1 MSFSGTT
8 VEQRSKEVEALKS
21 FLTYSLIGSL
31 ALHIGVLSSG
41 IGNYLTRVPTGEE
54 EPIEFAVVDSPTA
67 EPEKPIAEIPEEIK
81 KEPEVVQKQPIET
94 TPVEKIQP
102 QEQITAVTQKPQP
115 TNTQPKAIATKPEVP
130 AKSAPIPRSPLSED
144 SKASSAGGGGGG
156 GGGGSGVGLGSGSG
170 IAVSTSTGTGT
181 GGGTGTGTGG
191 GVGSGTGT
199 GTGSGIGSGTGSGI
213 GSGTGTGG
221 GVGSGTGTGTGSGI
235 GSGTGSGIGSGTGSG
250 IGSGTGSG
258 IGSGTGSGIGSG
270 TGNETGNRPAVATG
284 PTLPKIN
291 NSGNGN
297 GRAACRECNAKYPE
311 AARRRG
317 VEGRVEVAVDT
328 DAQGNVTNVRIAR
341 SSGNR
346 DLDEETARQAREW
359 KLKPAE
365 GGRQGVSIATEF
377 AIKGSQRS
385 RQVQERQAQRQAQE
399 RTQQTT
405 AANSTEETPRR
416 RRRELT
422 PSSNNEARATK
433 PAISGFSRR
442 LEPQRAESPATNSSS
457 EARTTRTQGTAR
469 ESLRRIQRERA
480 TSNSSQK
487 PQAPINRRRRRD
499 NASQNKLRES
509 LRGLRQQ
516 PQSQPATPS
525 QQ

>member
-1 MSFSGTT
+1 MSFSGIT

-41 IGNYLTRVPTGEE
+41 ISNYLTRVSTPEE
-54 EPIEFAVVDSPTA
+54 EPIELAIVDSPTA

-81 KEPEVVQKQPIET
+81 KEPLIVQKQPIET
-94 TPVEKIQP
+94 PPVEKFQ
-102 QEQITAVTQKPQP
+102 QKEQITAVAQKPQP
-115 TNTQPKAIATKPEVP
+115 TNTPPKAIATKPEVP
-130 AKSAPIPRSPLSED
+130 VKSAPIPRSPVSED
-144 SKASSAGGGGGG
+144 SKASSAGGGG

-170 IAVSTSTGTGT
+170 IAVGTSSGTGL

-191 GVGSGTGT
+191 GIGSGSGT
-199 GTGSGIGSGTGSGI
+199 
-213 GSGTGTGG
+213 
-221 GVGSGTGTGTGSGI
+221 GI

-250 IGSGTGSG
+250 IGSGSGSG
-258 IGSGTGSGIGSG
+258 IGNGL
-270 TGNETGNRPAVATG
+270 GNRPTVATAPIA
-284 PTLPKIN
+284 PTPPKIN
-291 NSGNGN
+291 SSGDGN
-297 GRAACRECNAKYPE
+297 GRAACRECSAKYPE

-346 DLDEETARQAREW
+346 ELDEETARQAREW

-377 AIKGSQRS
+377 AIKGSRRS
-385 RQVQERQAQRQAQE
+385 RQVQERQAQREAE
-399 RTQQTT
+399 EKTQQ
-405 AANSTEETPRR
+405 AAAAAADSTPENPRR

-422 PSSNNEARATK
+422 PPSNEATATR
-433 PAISGFSRR
+433 PAISGLSRR
-442 LEPQRAESPATNSSS
+442 LEPQRREIITAGSSS
-457 EARTTRTQGTAR
+457 EARINRTQGSAR
-469 ESLRRIQRERA
+469 DSLRSIQRERA
-480 TSNSSQK
+480 GNDSSQQPQATPTRRRRAENSSQ
-487 PQAPINRRRRRD
+487 D
-499 NASQNKLRES
+499 KLRES
-509 LRGLRQQ
+509 LRRLRPQ
-516 PQSQPATPS
+516 PQSQPAAPS

>member
-41 IGNYLTRVPTGEE
+41 ISNYLTRVSTPEE
-54 EPIEFAVVDSPTA
+54 EPIELAIVDSPTA

-81 KEPEVVQKQPIET
+81 KEPLIVQKQPIET
-94 TPVEKIQP
+94 PPVEKFQQ
-102 QEQITAVTQKPQP
+102 QEKITAVAQKPQP
-115 TNTQPKAIATKPEVP
+115 TNTPPKAITPKPEVP
-130 AKSAPIPRSPLSED
+130 VKSAPIPRSPLSED

-156 GGGGSGVGLGSGSG
+156 GGSGVGLGSGSG
-170 IAVSTSTGTGT
+170 IAVGTSSGTGPGT
-181 GGGTGTGTGG
+181 GTGTGTGG
-191 GVGSGTGT
+191 GIGSGTGT
-199 GTGSGIGSGTGSGI
+199 GTGSGTGSGI
-213 GSGTGTGG
+213 GSG
-221 GVGSGTGTGTGSGI
+221 SGTGTGSGI
-235 GSGTGSGIGSGTGSG
+235 GSGSGSGIGNGV
-250 IGSGTGSG
+250 
-258 IGSGTGSGIGSG
+258 
-270 TGNETGNRPAVATG
+270 GNRPTVATA
-284 PTLPKIN
+284 PTVPTPPKIN
-291 NSGNGN
+291 SSGNGN

-346 DLDEETARQAREW
+346 ELDEETARQAREW
-359 KLKPAE
+359 KLKPAD

-377 AIKGSQRS
+377 AIKGSRRS
-385 RQVQERQAQRQAQE
+385 RQVQERQAQRQAEE

-405 AANSTEETPRR
+405 AANSTESTPRR

-422 PSSNNEARATK
+422 PSSNEARATR

-442 LEPQRAESPATNSSS
+442 LEPQTGENTPTRSSS
-457 EARTTRTQGTAR
+457 GASTTRTQGSPR
-469 ESLRRIQRERA
+469 ESLRGIQRERA
-480 TSNSSQK
+480 VPDSSQQ
-487 PQAPINRRRRRD
+487 PQATKNQRRRR
-499 NASQNKLRES
+499 NNTSQNKLRES
-509 LRGLRQQ
+509 LRRLRPQ
-516 PQSQPATPS
+516 PQSQPAAPS

>member
-1 MSFSGTT
+1 MSFSGIT

-41 IGNYLTRVPTGEE
+41 VSNYLTRVPTGEE
-54 EPIEFAVVDSPTA
+54 EPIEFAIVDSPTA

-81 KEPEVVQKQPIET
+81 KEPEIVQKPIET
-94 TPVEKIQP
+94 PPVEKIQQ
-102 QEQITAVTQKPQP
+102 QEQITAVAQKPQIV
-115 TNTQPKAIATKPEVP
+115 NTPPKAIATKPEVP
-130 AKSAPIPRSPLSED
+130 VKSAPIPRSVPEVPVKSAPIPQSAPSED
-144 SKASSAGGGGGG
+144 SKASSAGGGGG

-170 IAVSTSTGTGT
+170 IAVGTSSGTGP

-191 GVGSGTGT
+191 GIGSGTGT

-213 GSGTGTGG
+213 GSGI
-221 GVGSGTGTGTGSGI
+221 GSGT

-250 IGSGTGSG
+250 IGNGV
-258 IGSGTGSGIGSG
+258 
-270 TGNETGNRPAVATG
+270 GNRPTVATA
-284 PTLPKIN
+284 PTRPTPPKIN
-291 NSGNGN
+291 SSGNGN

-317 VEGRVEVAVDT
+317 VEGRVEVAVDS
-328 DAQGNVTNVRIAR
+328 DAQGNVTNVRLTR

-346 DLDEETARQAREW
+346 ELDEAQLRQARDW
-359 KLKPAE
+359 KLKPTE

-377 AIKGSQRS
+377 AIKGSRRS

-399 RTQQTT
+399 RERSQQTT
-405 AANSTEETPRR
+405 AANSTQETPRR
-416 RRRELT
+416 RRRELAP
-422 PSSNNEARATK
+422 PSR

-442 LEPQRAESPATNSSS
+442 LEPQRAESPARNSSS

-469 ESLRRIQRERA
+469 ESLRRIRREQTA
-480 TSNSSQK
+480 TDSSQK
-487 PQAPINRRRRRD
+487 PQETTNRRRRRD
-499 NASQNKLRES
+499 NTSQNKLRDS
-509 LRGLRQQ
+509 LRRLRQQ
-516 PQSQPATPS
+516 PQSQPAAPS

>member
-1 MSFSGTT
+1 MSFSGIT

-41 IGNYLTRVPTGEE
+41 ISNYLTRVPTGEE
-54 EPIEFAVVDSPTA
+54 EPIEVAIVDAPTA

-81 KEPEVVQKQPIET
+81 KQPEVVQKQPIET
-94 TPVEKIQP
+94 PPVEKF
-102 QEQITAVTQKPQP
+102 EQITAVPQKPQP
-115 TNTQPKAIATKPEVP
+115 INTPPKAIPIKPEV
-130 AKSAPIPRSPLSED
+130 AVKSAPIPRSLPELPVKSAPIPQSAPSED
-144 SKASSAGGGGGG
+144 SKASSAGGGGGGG

-170 IAVSTSTGTGT
+170 IAVGTSSGTGP

-191 GVGSGTGT
+191 GIGSGTGT
-199 GTGSGIGSGTGSGI
+199 GTGNGIGSGI
-213 GSGTGTGG
+213 GSGT
-221 GVGSGTGTGTGSGI
+221 

-258 IGSGTGSGIGSG
+258 IGSGV
-270 TGNETGNRPAVATG
+270 GNRPTVATG
-284 PTLPKIN
+284 PTPPKIN
-291 NSGNGN
+291 SSGNGN

-365 GGRQGVSIATEF
+365 GGRQGVSIATEY
-377 AIKGSQRS
+377 AIKGSRRS
-385 RQVQERQAQRQAQE
+385 RQVQERKTQRQAQERE

-405 AANSTEETPRR
+405 AANSTEAAPRR

-422 PSSNNEARATK
+422 PPSS

-442 LEPQRAESPATNSSS
+442 LEPQRAESPARNSSP
-457 EARTTRTQGTAR
+457 EARTTRTQGSTR
-469 ESLRRIQRERA
+469 ESLRRIQPA
-480 TSNSSQK
+480 TTDSSQK
-487 PQAPINRRRRRD
+487 PEATTNRRRRRD
-499 NASQNKLRES
+499 NASQNKLRDS
-509 LRGLRQQ
+509 LRRLRQQ

>member
-1 MSFSGTT
+1 MSFSGIT

-41 IGNYLTRVPTGEE
+41 IGNYLTRVPTGED
-54 EPIEFAVVDSPTA
+54 EPIELAIVDSPTA
-67 EPEKPIAEIPEEIK
+67 EPEKSVEKIPEEPK
-81 KEPEVVQKQPIET
+81 KEPKVIQKQSIET
-94 TPVEKIQP
+94 PAIQKPVQEFIERSTIQPVEQQP
-102 QEQITAVTQKPQP
+102 QQTTRNPQP
-115 TNTQPKAIATKPEVP
+115 VQQPKQTTQNPQPVQQPQQTIQNPQPANREIAPKPAVP
-130 AKSAPIPRSPLSED
+130 VTTVAPQ
-144 SKASSAGGGGGG
+144 GGG

-170 IAVSTSTGTGT
+170 IAVGTSSGTGT
-181 GGGTGTGTGG
+181 GGGTGTVTGG
-191 GVGSGTGT
+191 G
-199 GTGSGIGSGTGSGI
+199 I
-213 GSGTGTGG
+213 
-221 GVGSGTGTGTGSGI
+221 
-235 GSGTGSGIGSGTGSG
+235 GSG

-270 TGNETGNRPAVATG
+270 TGNGIGNQTEKRPPVATAPIA
-284 PTLPKIN
+284 PTPPKIN
-291 NSGNGN
+291 TSGNGN

-311 AARRRG
+311 AARRGG

-377 AIKGSQRS
+377 AIKGSRRS
-385 RQVQERQAQRQAQE
+385 RQVQERQTQRQAQE

-405 AANSTEETPRR
+405 AANSTEEAPRR
-416 RRRELT
+416 RRRELA
-422 PSSNNEARATK
+422 PSSNEATAKKPAEARAIK

-442 LEPQRAESPATNSSS
+442 LEPQRGENTPTSPSS
-457 EARTTRTQGTAR
+457 TTRTQGSAR
-469 ESLRRIQRERA
+469 ESLRRIRREQTA
-480 TSNSSQK
+480 TDSSPK
-487 PQAPINRRRRRD
+487 PQPTTNQRRRRD
-499 NASQNKLRES
+499 NNTSQNKLRDS
-509 LRGLRQQ
+509 LRRLRQQ
-516 PQSQPATPS
+516 PQSQPAAPSTAPS

>member
-1 MSFSGTT
+1 MSFSGIT

-41 IGNYLTRVPTGEE
+41 ISNYLTRVPTGEE
-54 EPIEFAVVDSPTA
+54 EPIEFAIVDSPTA

-81 KEPEVVQKQPIET
+81 KEPEIIQKQPIET
-94 TPVEKIQP
+94 PPVEKIQQ
-102 QEQITAVTQKPQP
+102 QEQITAIAQKPQP
-115 TNTQPKAIATKPEVP
+115 TNTPPKAIATKPEVP
-130 AKSAPIPRSPLSED
+130 VKSAPIPRSALSED
-144 SKASSAGGGGGG
+144 SKPTSA

-170 IAVSTSTGTGT
+170 IAVGTSTGTGP

-191 GVGSGTGT
+191 G
-199 GTGSGIGSGTGSGI
+199 I
-213 GSGTGTGG
+213 
-221 GVGSGTGTGTGSGI
+221 GSGTGTGTGSGI

-250 IGSGTGSG
+250 IGSGSG
-258 IGSGTGSGIGSG
+258 NG
-270 TGNETGNRPAVATG
+270 TGNEPVNRLPVATAPIA
-284 PTLPKIN
+284 PTPPKVN
-291 NSGNGN
+291 TSGNGNGN

-346 DLDEETARQAREW
+346 DLDEETARQARNW

-377 AIKGSQRS
+377 AIKGSRRS
-385 RQVQERQAQRQAQE
+385 RQVQERQSQREAQRQAEE
-399 RTQQTT
+399 RTQQTR
-405 AANSTEETPRR
+405 AANSTEENPRR
-416 RRRELT
+416 RRRELSP
-422 PSSNNEARATK
+422 PSK

-442 LEPQRAESPATNSSS
+442 LQPQRVENTPTSPSG
-457 EARTTRTQGTAR
+457 ARTTRTQGTAR

-480 TSNSSQK
+480 TTNSSQN
-487 PQAPINRRRRRD
+487 PQPTTNRRRRRD

-509 LRGLRQQ
+509 LRGLRKQ
-516 PQSQPATPS
+516 PQSQPAAPS
-525 QQ
+525 QE

>member
-41 IGNYLTRVPTGEE
+41 ISNYLTRVPTGEE
-54 EPIEFAVVDSPTA
+54 ESIEVAIVDAPTA

-94 TPVEKIQP
+94 PPVEKIQ
-102 QEQITAVTQKPQP
+102 QQFEQITAVPQKPQP
-115 TNTQPKAIATKPEVP
+115 INTPPKAIPIKPEV
-130 AKSAPIPRSPLSED
+130 AVKSASVPRSSLSED
-144 SKASSAGGGGGG
+144 SKASSAGGGGGGG

-170 IAVSTSTGTGT
+170 IAVGTSSGTGP

-191 GVGSGTGT
+191 GIGSGTGT
-199 GTGSGIGSGTGSGI
+199 GTGSGLGSGTGSGI
-213 GSGTGTGG
+213 
-221 GVGSGTGTGTGSGI
+221 GSGI

-250 IGSGTGSG
+250 IGSGIGSATGSG
-258 IGSGTGSGIGSG
+258 IGNGV
-270 TGNETGNRPAVATG
+270 GNRPTVATA
-284 PTLPKIN
+284 PTAPTPPKIN
-291 NSGNGN
+291 SSGNGN
-297 GRAACRECNAKYPE
+297 GRAACRECNAKYPD

-377 AIKGSQRS
+377 AIKGSRRS
-385 RQVQERQAQRQAQE
+385 RQVQERQAQRQAEE
-399 RTQQTT
+399 RTQQTA
-405 AANSTEETPRR
+405 AANSTQETPRR
-416 RRRELT
+416 RRREFT
-422 PSSNNEARATK
+422 PPSSNEARATK

-442 LEPQRAESPATNSSS
+442 LEPQRTESPASSS
-457 EARTTRTQGTAR
+457 SGARTTRTQGSAR
-469 ESLRRIQRERA
+469 ESLRRVRRERA
-480 TSNSSQK
+480 ATDSSQK
-487 PQAPINRRRRRD
+487 PQETTNRRRRTD
-499 NASQNKLRES
+499 NTSQNKLRDS
-509 LRGLRQQ
+509 LRRLRQQ
-516 PQSQPATPS
+516 PQSQPAAPS

>member
-41 IGNYLTRVPTGEE
+41 ISHYLTRVPTGEE
-54 EPIEFAVVDSPTA
+54 EPIEVAIVDAPTA

-94 TPVEKIQP
+94 PPVEKIQQ
-102 QEQITAVTQKPQP
+102 QEQITAVAQKPQP
-115 TNTQPKAIATKPEVP
+115 INTPPKAIATKPEV
-130 AKSAPIPRSPLSED
+130 AVKSASVPRSPLSED

-156 GGGGSGVGLGSGSG
+156 GGGGGSGVGLGSGSG
-170 IAVSTSTGTGT
+170 IAVGTSSGTGP

-191 GVGSGTGT
+191 GIGSGTGT
-199 GTGSGIGSGTGSGI
+199 GIGSGIGSGT
-213 GSGTGTGG
+213 
-221 GVGSGTGTGTGSGI
+221 

-250 IGSGTGSG
+250 IGSGTG
-258 IGSGTGSGIGSG
+258 IGNGV
-270 TGNETGNRPAVATG
+270 GNRPTVATA
-284 PTLPKIN
+284 PTAPTPPKIN
-291 NSGNGN
+291 SSGNAN

-311 AARRRG
+311 GARRRG

-346 DLDEETARQAREW
+346 DLDEETKRQARDW
-359 KLKPAE
+359 KLKPVE

-377 AIKGSQRS
+377 AIKGSRRS
-385 RQVQERQAQRQAQE
+385 RQVQERQAQRQAE
-399 RTQQTT
+399 EKTQQTA
-405 AANSTEETPRR
+405 AANSTQETSRR
-416 RRRELT
+416 RRREFT
-422 PSSNNEARATK
+422 PPSSNEARATR

-442 LEPQRAESPATNSSS
+442 LEPQRTESPARNSSS
-457 EARTTRTQGTAR
+457 GARTTGTQGSAR
-469 ESLRRIQRERA
+469 ESLRRIRREQTA
-480 TSNSSQK
+480 TDSSQK
-487 PQAPINRRRRRD
+487 PQETTNRRRRRD
-499 NASQNKLRES
+499 NTSQNKLRDS
-509 LRGLRQQ
+509 LRRLRQQ
-516 PQSQPATPS
+516 PQSQPAAPS

>member
-1 MSFSGTT
+1 MSFSGIT

-41 IGNYLTRVPTGEE
+41 ISNYLTRVPTGEE
-54 EPIEFAVVDSPTA
+54 EPIELAIVDSPTA
-67 EPEKPIAEIPEEIK
+67 EPEKPIAEIPKEIK
-81 KEPEVVQKQPIET
+81 KEPLIVQKQPIET
-94 TPVEKIQP
+94 PPVEKVQP
-102 QEQITAVTQKPQP
+102 QEQITAVAQKPQP
-115 TNTQPKAIATKPEVP
+115 TNTPPKAITPKLEVP
-130 AKSAPIPRSPLSED
+130 VKSAPIPRSAPEVPVKSAPISRSPLSED
-144 SKASSAGGGGGG
+144 SKASSGGGGGG

-170 IAVSTSTGTGT
+170 IAVGTSSGTGL

-191 GVGSGTGT
+191 GIGSGSGTGT
-199 GTGSGIGSGTGSGI
+199 GSGSGSGIGSGTGSGI
-213 GSGTGTGG
+213 GSG
-221 GVGSGTGTGTGSGI
+221 SGSGI
-235 GSGTGSGIGSGTGSG
+235 GNGV
-250 IGSGTGSG
+250 
-258 IGSGTGSGIGSG
+258 
-270 TGNETGNRPAVATG
+270 GNRPTVATA
-284 PTLPKIN
+284 PTVPTPPKIN
-291 NSGNGN
+291 SSGNGN

-377 AIKGSQRS
+377 AIKGSRRS
-385 RQVQERQAQRQAQE
+385 RQVQERQAQREAEQ
-399 RTQQTT
+399 RTQQTA
-405 AANSTEETPRR
+405 AANSTQENPRR

-422 PSSNNEARATK
+422 PPSSSEARATR

-442 LEPQRAESPATNSSS
+442 LEPQTGENTPTRSSS
-457 EARTTRTQGTAR
+457 GASTTRTQGSPR
-469 ESLRRIQRERA
+469 ESLRGIQRERVVPD
-480 TSNSSQK
+480 SSQQ
-487 PQAPINRRRRRD
+487 PQATTNQRRRRD
-499 NASQNKLRES
+499 NTSQNKLRES
-509 LRGLRQQ
+509 LRRLRPQ
-516 PQSQPATPS
+516 PQSQPAAPS

>member
-41 IGNYLTRVPTGEE
+41 ITNYLTRVPTQEDE
-54 EPIEFAVVDSPTA
+54 AIEVAIVDSPTP
-67 EPEKPIAEIPEEIK
+67 EPEKPLEKIPEEPK
-81 KEPEVVQKQPIET
+81 KLPEVIQKQSIVTPPVQKPVQEFIERPKIE
-94 TPVEKIQP
+94 PVQQP
-102 QEQITAVTQKPQP
+102 QQTTQNPEPVQQPQQTTQNPQP
-115 TNTQPKAIATKPEVP
+115 ANREIAPKPAIPVTTV
-130 AKSAPIPRSPLSED
+130 APQ
-144 SKASSAGGGGGG
+144 G
-156 GGGGSGVGLGSGSG
+156 GGGGSGVALGSGSG
-170 IAVSTSTGTGT
+170 IAVGTNSGAGT

-191 GVGSGTGT
+191 GIGTGSGTGT
-199 GTGSGIGSGTGSGI
+199 GIGRGIGNQT
-213 GSGTGTGG
+213 
-221 GVGSGTGTGTGSGI
+221 
-235 GSGTGSGIGSGTGSG
+235 
-250 IGSGTGSG
+250 
-258 IGSGTGSGIGSG
+258 
-270 TGNETGNRPAVATG
+270 ENRQPVATA
-284 PTLPKIN
+284 PTAPTPPKTN
-291 NSGNGN
+291 TSGNGN

-377 AIKGSQRS
+377 AIQGSRRS
-385 RQVQERQAQRQAQE
+385 RQVQERKRQREAEE
-399 RTQQTT
+399 RTQQRT
-405 AANSTEETPRR
+405 ATNSTEENPKR
-416 RRRELT
+416 RRREFV
-422 PSSNNEARATK
+422 PSSPLSNQVRTTR
-433 PAISGFSRR
+433 PVISGFSRR
-442 LEPQRAESPATNSSS
+442 LEPQRGENPATNSSS
-457 EARTTRTQGTAR
+457 GASTTRTQRTAPD
-469 ESLRRIQRERA
+469 
-480 TSNSSQK
+480 SSPK
-487 PQAPINRRRRRD
+487 PQVTRNRRRRRD
-499 NASQNKLRES
+499 NASQNKLRQS

-516 PQSQPATPS
+516 PQSQPAAPSTAPS

>member
-1 MSFSGTT
+1 MSFSGIT

-41 IGNYLTRVPTGEE
+41 ISNYLTRVPTGEE
-54 EPIEFAVVDSPTA
+54 EPIELAMVDSPTA
-67 EPEKPIAEIPEEIK
+67 EPEKPIAQIPEEIK

-94 TPVEKIQP
+94 PPVEKVQ
-102 QEQITAVTQKPQP
+102 QQFEQITAVAQKPQP
-115 TNTQPKAIATKPEVP
+115 TNTPPEAIASKPEVP
-130 AKSAPIPRSPLSED
+130 VKSAPIPRLAPEVPVKSASVPRSALSGD

-170 IAVSTSTGTGT
+170 IAVGTSSGTGT

-191 GVGSGTGT
+191 GIGSGTGT
-199 GTGSGIGSGTGSGI
+199 GTGSGIGSG
-213 GSGTGTGG
+213 
-221 GVGSGTGTGTGSGI
+221 I
-235 GSGTGSGIGSGTGSG
+235 GSGTGSGI
-250 IGSGTGSG
+250 GSG

-270 TGNETGNRPAVATG
+270 TGNRPAVATA
-284 PTLPKIN
+284 PTPPKIN
-291 NSGNGN
+291 SPGN

-346 DLDEETARQAREW
+346 ELDEETARQAREW

-365 GGRQGVSIATEF
+365 GGRQGVAIATEF
-377 AIKGSQRS
+377 AIKGSRRS
-385 RQVQERQAQRQAQE
+385 RQVQERQAQRQAQRQAEE
-399 RTQQTT
+399 RTQQATT
-405 AANSTEETPRR
+405 ANSTQQTSRR
-416 RRRELT
+416 RRRELP
-422 PSSNNEARATK
+422 PSFNGATATK

-442 LEPQRAESPATNSSS
+442 LEPQRAESPATSPSSP
-457 EARTTRTQGTAR
+457 ARTTRTQGSAR
-469 ESLRRIQRERA
+469 DSLRSIQREQRA
-480 TSNSSQK
+480 TDSSQK
-487 PQAPINRRRRRD
+487 PPATIKRRRRRD
-499 NASQNKLRES
+499 NTSQNKLRES

-516 PQSQPATPS
+516 PQSPQSQPATPS
-525 QQ
+525 QE

>member
-41 IGNYLTRVPTGEE
+41 ISNYLTRVPTGEE
-54 EPIEFAVVDSPTA
+54 PIDVAIVDSPTA
-67 EPEKPIAEIPEEIK
+67 EPEKPLEKIPEEPK
-81 KEPEVVQKQPIET
+81 KSPEVVQKQSIET
-94 TPVEKIQP
+94 LPVQKPVQEFIERPKIEPVQQP
-102 QEQITAVTQKPQP
+102 KQTTQTQPVQQPKQITQNPQP
-115 TNTQPKAIATKPEVP
+115 TNTEIAPKPFVP
-130 AKSAPIPRSPLSED
+130 VTTVAPH
-144 SKASSAGGGGGG
+144 GGGGG

-170 IAVSTSTGTGT
+170 IAVGTSSGTGT
-181 GGGTGTGTGG
+181 GGGTGTGSGG

-199 GTGSGIGSGTGSGI
+199 GSGSGVGSGTGAGTGSGI
-213 GSGTGTGG
+213 GSGTGTG
-221 GVGSGTGTGTGSGI
+221 
-235 GSGTGSGIGSGTGSG
+235 
-250 IGSGTGSG
+250 
-258 IGSGTGSGIGSG
+258 
-270 TGNETGNRPAVATG
+270 TGNGVGNRPTVATAPIA
-284 PTLPKIN
+284 PTPPKIN
-291 NSGNGN
+291 SSGNGN

-365 GGRQGVSIATEF
+365 GGRQGVSIATEY
-377 AIKGSQRS
+377 AIKGSRRS
-385 RQVQERQAQRQAQE
+385 RQVQERQARREAEE
-399 RTQQTT
+399 RTRQTAT
-405 AANSTEETPRR
+405 ANSTQETPKR

-422 PSSNNEARATK
+422 PSSNNQARATR

-442 LEPQRAESPATNSSS
+442 LEPQRAESPASSS
-457 EARTTRTQGTAR
+457 SQVRTTRTQGTAR
-469 ESLRRIQRERA
+469 ESLRRIRPEQ
-480 TSNSSQK
+480 TTTDSSQK
-487 PQAPINRRRRRD
+487 PQAITNRRRRRD
-499 NASQNKLRES
+499 NNGQNKLRDS
-509 LRGLRQQ
+509 LRRLRQQ
-516 PQSQPATPS
+516 PQSQPAAPS

>member
-41 IGNYLTRVPTGEE
+41 ISNYLTRVPTEE
-54 EPIEFAVVDSPTA
+54 NDAIELAIVDAPTA

-81 KEPEVVQKQPIET
+81 KQPEVVQKQPIET
-94 TPVEKIQP
+94 PPVEKL
-102 QEQITAVTQKPQP
+102 EQITAVPQKPQP
-115 TNTQPKAIATKPEVP
+115 IDTPPKAIPIKPEV
-130 AKSAPIPRSPLSED
+130 AVKSAPIPRSVPEVPVKSASIPQSAPSED
-144 SKASSAGGGGGG
+144 SKASSAGGG

-170 IAVSTSTGTGT
+170 IAVGTSSGTGL

-191 GVGSGTGT
+191 GIGSGTGT

-213 GSGTGTGG
+213 GSG
-221 GVGSGTGTGTGSGI
+221 
-235 GSGTGSGIGSGTGSG
+235 
-250 IGSGTGSG
+250 

-270 TGNETGNRPAVATG
+270 TGNRPTVATA
-284 PTLPKIN
+284 PTAPTPPKIN
-291 NSGNGN
+291 SSGNGN

-359 KLKPAE
+359 KLKPTE
-365 GGRQGVSIATEF
+365 GGRQGVSIATEY
-377 AIKGSQRS
+377 AIKGSRRS
-385 RQVQERQAQRQAQE
+385 RQVQERKTQRQAQE
-399 RTQQTT
+399 RERSQQTT
-405 AANSTEETPRR
+405 AANSTQENPRR
-416 RRRELT
+416 RRRELAP
-422 PSSNNEARATK
+422 PSK

-442 LEPQRAESPATNSSS
+442 LEPQRAESPARNSSS

-469 ESLRRIQRERA
+469 ESLRRIRREQ
-480 TSNSSQK
+480 TTTDSSQK
-487 PQAPINRRRRRD
+487 PQATTNRRRRRD
-499 NASQNKLRES
+499 NPSQNKLRDS
-509 LRGLRQQ
+509 LRRLRQQ
-516 PQSQPATPS
+516 PQSQPAAPS

>member
-1 MSFSGTT
+1 MSFSGIT

-41 IGNYLTRVPTGEE
+41 ISNYLTRVPTGEE
-54 EPIEFAVVDSPTA
+54 EPIELAIVDAPTA
-67 EPEKPIAEIPEEIK
+67 ESEKPIAEIPKEIK
-81 KEPEVVQKQPIET
+81 QEPEVVQKQPIET
-94 TPVEKIQP
+94 PPVEKF
-102 QEQITAVTQKPQP
+102 EQITAVPQKPQP
-115 TNTQPKAIATKPEVP
+115 IDTPPKAIPIKPEV
-130 AKSAPIPRSPLSED
+130 AVKSAPIPRSVPEVPVKSASIPQSAPSED
-144 SKASSAGGGGGG
+144 SKASSAGGGGGGG

-170 IAVSTSTGTGT
+170 IAVGTSSGTGP

-191 GVGSGTGT
+191 GIGSGTGT
-199 GTGSGIGSGTGSGI
+199 GTGSGI
-213 GSGTGTGG
+213 
-221 GVGSGTGTGTGSGI
+221 GSGTGTGTGSGI

-270 TGNETGNRPAVATG
+270 VGNRPTVATA
-284 PTLPKIN
+284 PTPPKT
-291 NSGNGN
+291 NSRGN

-328 DAQGNVTNVRIAR
+328 DAQGNVTNVRVAR

-346 DLDEETARQAREW
+346 DLDEETVRQARDW

-377 AIKGSQRS
+377 AIKGSRRS
-385 RQVQERQAQRQAQE
+385 RQVQERRTRREAQE
-399 RTQQTT
+399 RERSQQTT
-405 AANSTEETPRR
+405 AANSTQETPRR
-416 RRRELT
+416 RRRELAP
-422 PSSNNEARATK
+422 PSR

-442 LEPQRAESPATNSSS
+442 LEPQRAESPTRNSSS

-469 ESLRRIQRERA
+469 ESLRRTRTEQ
-480 TSNSSQK
+480 TTTDSSQK
-487 PQAPINRRRRRD
+487 PQVTTNRRRRRD
-499 NASQNKLRES
+499 NGSQNKLRDS
-509 LRGLRQQ
+509 LRRLRQP
-516 PQSQPATPS
+516 PQSQPAAPS

>member
-41 IGNYLTRVPTGEE
+41 ISNYLTRVPTQQDDA
-54 EPIEFAVVDSPTA
+54 IELAIVDAPTA

-94 TPVEKIQP
+94 PPVEKF
-102 QEQITAVTQKPQP
+102 EQITAVPQKPEP
-115 TNTQPKAIATKPEVP
+115 INTPPKAIPIKPEV
-130 AKSAPIPRSPLSED
+130 AVKSAPIPRSVPEVPVKSAPIPQSAASED
-144 SKASSAGGGGGG
+144 SKASSAGGG

-170 IAVSTSTGTGT
+170 IAVGTSSGAGL

-191 GVGSGTGT
+191 GIGSGIGGGIGSGTGT
-199 GTGSGIGSGTGSGI
+199 GTGSGIGSG
-213 GSGTGTGG
+213 
-221 GVGSGTGTGTGSGI
+221 I
-235 GSGTGSGIGSGTGSG
+235 GSGTGSGIGNGV
-250 IGSGTGSG
+250 
-258 IGSGTGSGIGSG
+258 
-270 TGNETGNRPAVATG
+270 GNRPTVATA
-284 PTLPKIN
+284 PTTPTPPKIN
-291 NSGNGN
+291 SSGNGN

-328 DAQGNVTNVRIAR
+328 DAEGNVTNVRIAR

-346 DLDEETARQAREW
+346 DLDEETKRQARDW

-377 AIKGSQRS
+377 ALQGSRRY
-385 RQVQERQAQRQAQE
+385 RQVQERKTQRQAQE
-399 RTQQTT
+399 RERSQQTT
-405 AANSTEETPRR
+405 AANSTEAAPKR
-416 RRRELT
+416 RRRELI
-422 PSSNNEARATK
+422 PASR
-433 PAISGFSRR
+433 PAISGLSRR
-442 LEPQRAESPATNSSS
+442 LEPQTGENAARNSSS

-469 ESLRRIQRERA
+469 ESLRRIRREQTA
-480 TSNSSQK
+480 TDSSQK
-487 PQAPINRRRRRD
+487 PQATTNRRRRRD
-499 NASQNKLRES
+499 NASQNKLRDS
-509 LRGLRQQ
+509 LRRLRQQ
-516 PQSQPATPS
+516 PQSQPAAPS

>member
-1 MSFSGTT
+1 MSFSGIT

-41 IGNYLTRVPTGEE
+41 VSNYLTRVPTGEE
-54 EPIEFAVVDSPTA
+54 EPIEFAIVDSPTA

-81 KEPEVVQKQPIET
+81 KEPEIVQKQPIET
-94 TPVEKIQP
+94 PPVEKIQQ
-102 QEQITAVTQKPQP
+102 QEQITAVAQKPQIV
-115 TNTQPKAIATKPEVP
+115 NTPPKAIATKPEVP
-130 AKSAPIPRSPLSED
+130 VKSAPIPRSVPEVPVKSAPIPQSAPSED
-144 SKASSAGGGGGG
+144 SKASSAGGG

-170 IAVSTSTGTGT
+170 IAVGTSSGTGP

-191 GVGSGTGT
+191 GIGSGTGT
-199 GTGSGIGSGTGSGI
+199 GTGSGIGSGTGSGTGSGI
-213 GSGTGTGG
+213 GSGT
-221 GVGSGTGTGTGSGI
+221 

-250 IGSGTGSG
+250 IGNGV
-258 IGSGTGSGIGSG
+258 
-270 TGNETGNRPAVATG
+270 GNRPTVATA
-284 PTLPKIN
+284 PTRPTPPKIN
-291 NSGNGN
+291 SSGNGN

-328 DAQGNVTNVRIAR
+328 DAEGNVTNVRIAR

-346 DLDEETARQAREW
+346 DLDEETKRQAREW

-377 AIKGSQRS
+377 AIKGSRRS

-399 RTQQTT
+399 RERSQQTT
-405 AANSTEETPRR
+405 AANSTQETPRR
-416 RRRELT
+416 RRRELAP
-422 PSSNNEARATK
+422 PSR

-442 LEPQRAESPATNSSS
+442 LEPQRAESPARNSSS

-469 ESLRRIQRERA
+469 ESLRRIRREQTA
-480 TSNSSQK
+480 TDSSQK
-487 PQAPINRRRRRD
+487 PQETTNRRRRRD
-499 NASQNKLRES
+499 NTSQNKLRDS
-509 LRGLRQQ
+509 LRRLRQQ
-516 PQSQPATPS
+516 PQSQPAAPS

>member
-41 IGNYLTRVPTGEE
+41 VSNYLTRVPTGEE
-54 EPIEFAVVDSPTA
+54 EPIEVAIVDAPTA

-94 TPVEKIQP
+94 PPVEKF
-102 QEQITAVTQKPQP
+102 EQITAVPQKPQP
-115 TNTQPKAIATKPEVP
+115 INTPPKAIATKPEV
-130 AKSAPIPRSPLSED
+130 AVKSAPIPRSVPEVPVKYAPIPQSAASED
-144 SKASSAGGGGGG
+144 SKASSAGGGGGGG

-170 IAVSTSTGTGT
+170 IAVGTSSGIGT
-181 GGGTGTGTGG
+181 GGGT
-191 GVGSGTGT
+191 
-199 GTGSGIGSGTGSGI
+199 GSGTGSGI
-213 GSGTGTGG
+213 GSGTGTG
-221 GVGSGTGTGTGSGI
+221 T

-258 IGSGTGSGIGSG
+258 TGSGIGSGTGSGIGSG
-270 TGNETGNRPAVATG
+270 VGNRPTVATA
-284 PTLPKIN
+284 PTPPKIN
-291 NSGNGN
+291 SSGNGN

-346 DLDEETARQAREW
+346 DLDEETKRQAREW

-377 AIKGSQRS
+377 ALQGSRRY
-385 RQVQERQAQRQAQE
+385 RQVQERKTQRQAQE
-399 RTQQTT
+399 RERTQQTA
-405 AANSTEETPRR
+405 AANSTQETPRR

-422 PSSNNEARATK
+422 PASR
-433 PAISGFSRR
+433 PAISGLSRR
-442 LEPQRAESPATNSSS
+442 LEPQRAESPTRNSSS

-469 ESLRRIQRERA
+469 ESLRRIRREQ
-480 TSNSSQK
+480 TTTDSSQK
-487 PQAPINRRRRRD
+487 PQATTNRRRRRD
-499 NASQNKLRES
+499 NTSQNKLRDS
-509 LRGLRQQ
+509 LRRLRQQ
-516 PQSQPATPS
+516 PQSQPTAPS

>member
-8 VEQRSKEVEALKS
+8 VEQRSKEIGALKS

-41 IGNYLTRVPTGEE
+41 IGNYLTRVPTGED
-54 EPIEFAVVDSPTA
+54 EPIEVAIVDSPTA

-94 TPVEKIQP
+94 PPVEKVQQ
-102 QEQITAVTQKPQP
+102 QEQITAVAQKPQP
-115 TNTQPKAIATKPEVP
+115 TNTPPEAIATKPEVP
-130 AKSAPIPRSPLSED
+130 VKSAPIPRSAPEVPVKSASIPRSLLSED
-144 SKASSAGGGGGG
+144 SKASSAGGGGGGG

-170 IAVSTSTGTGT
+170 IAVGTSSGTGT

-191 GVGSGTGT
+191 GIGSGTGS

-213 GSGTGTGG
+213 GSGT
-221 GVGSGTGTGTGSGI
+221 

-258 IGSGTGSGIGSG
+258 IGSGTGSGIG
-270 TGNETGNRPAVATG
+270 NATGNRPTVATA
-284 PTLPKIN
+284 PTPPKIN
-291 NSGNGN
+291 SSGNGNGN

-359 KLKPAE
+359 KLKPAD

-385 RQVQERQAQRQAQE
+385 RQVQERQAQRQAEE
-399 RTQQTT
+399 RTRQTT
-405 AANSTEETPRR
+405 ATNSTQENPRR

-422 PSSNNEARATK
+422 PPSSNEARATK

-442 LEPQRAESPATNSSS
+442 LEPQRAESPARNSSS
-457 EARTTRTQGTAR
+457 EARTTRTPGSAR
-469 ESLRRIQRERA
+469 ESLRRIQREG
-480 TSNSSQK
+480 TTTDSSQK
-487 PQAPINRRRRRD
+487 PQETTNRRRRRD
-499 NASQNKLRES
+499 NTSQNKLRDS
-509 LRGLRQQ
+509 LRRLRPQ
-516 PQSQPATPS
+516 PQSQPPAPS